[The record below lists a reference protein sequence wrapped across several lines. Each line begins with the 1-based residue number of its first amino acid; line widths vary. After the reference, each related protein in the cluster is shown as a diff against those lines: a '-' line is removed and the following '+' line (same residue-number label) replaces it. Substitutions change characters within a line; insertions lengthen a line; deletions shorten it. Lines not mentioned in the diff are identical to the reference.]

1 MKWFLGKA
9 REIIGL
15 GVYKIL
21 DWINYFSVAPY
32 KGYFIKNVTYF
43 LHNWHIVFSYLPLII
58 KVSNQGGAHMHKKLL
73 TTLIVLT
80 VMCLGTANV
89 FAMEDT
95 ATNSERAD
103 KAEKRQARIEEIAAK
118 RGTTVSEV
126 EAQFEAYKVEADALG
141 ITVKEYRVQLREE
154 KLAEKLQNVVFR

>member
-1 MKWFLGKA
+1 
-9 REIIGL
+9 
-15 GVYKIL
+15 
-21 DWINYFSVAPY
+21 
-32 KGYFIKNVTYF
+32 
-43 LHNWHIVFSYLPLII
+43 
-58 KVSNQGGAHMHKKLL
+58 
-73 TTLIVLT
+73 
-80 VMCLGTANV
+80 MCLGTANV

-154 KLAEKLQNVVFR
+154 KLAEKAAERGVSVDELKAKFESTKAEADALGLTVQEYREQMKAQKLSEKQHN